1 MYEQFWQYAIFV
13 ILAIVS
19 TLYLSNHCMS
29 PEFGALMVFLAYLV
43 IAYIVANSMRST
55 ILFVEDDREKSVRL
69 SFDCLVGLF
78 LVVTGYCKYAGKI
91 LELPGRVLE
100 LPGQVLQIPG
110 KVISTGAKSVRGLGK
125 MFS

>member
-1 MYEQFWQYAIFV
+1 MYQQFWQYAIFV

-55 ILFVEDDREKSVRL
+55 ILYVEDDREKSVRL

-78 LVVTGYCKYAGKI
+78 LIVTGYCKYAGKI
-91 LELPGRVLE
+91 LEIPGRVLE
-100 LPGQVLQIPG
+100 LPG
-110 KVISTGAKSVRGLGK
+110 KVISTGSKSIRGFGK
-125 MFS
+125 MLN

>member
-1 MYEQFWQYAIFV
+1 MYQQFWQYAIFV

-19 TLYLSNHCMS
+19 TLYLSNHCMTA
-29 PEFGALMVFLAYLV
+29 EFGALMVFLAYLV

-55 ILFVEDDREKSVRL
+55 ILSVEDDREKSVRL

-78 LVVTGYCKYAGKI
+78 LIVTGYCKYAGKI
-91 LELPGRVLE
+91 LEI
-100 LPGQVLQIPG
+100 PGQILQIPG
-110 KVISTGAKSVRGLGK
+110 KVISTGTKSVRGLGK

>member
-1 MYEQFWQYAIFV
+1 MYQQFWQYAIFV

-19 TLYLSNHCMS
+19 TLYLSNHCMTA
-29 PEFGALMVFLAYLV
+29 EFGALMVFLAYLV

-55 ILFVEDDREKSVRL
+55 ILYVEDDREKSVRL

-78 LVVTGYCKYAGKI
+78 LIVTGYCKYAGKI
-91 LELPGRVLE
+91 LE